1 MIHGAA
7 EVILSDKE
15 TASNNFFNRKMGK
28 NLARSD
34 RISRFYGVATQPSN
48 QPDALKKKA
57 IWGYFYLYTK
67 RQIIFALN

>member
-1 MIHGAA
+1 MIHGAV

-48 QPDALKKKA
+48 QPDA
-57 IWGYFYLYTK
+57 
-67 RQIIFALN
+67 